1 VRLAHCPVLVVPS
14 HCRQVPRQGI
24 HWE

>member
-14 HCRQVPRQGI
+14 HCCQVTHHGI
-24 HWE
+24 HTE